1 MESVRDRTRE
11 FHLTC
16 QSLRERQGLASRPR
30 DVNPIETRKRFSSKA
45 AQIGKDIHRTAEKLA
60 KLTKLSKS
68 KSLFD
73 DPAAEISELSYVI
86 TQDIN
91 RLNEDLEEL
100 SAIHDLENTPN
111 AQSNEHARSVKKA
124 LQSNLKGTAESFAA
138 VLQMRSDNL
147 QQQQTRRSEYT
158 SDKTFAL
165 ANEPSFLG
173 GGAGVGGFGATDVS
187 GAGGDVV
194 IELGAPMQDM
204 QQEYAQSRAM
214 SMHDVEESIGQ
225 LANVFAKLGELV
237 SLQAEQIERIDTNM
251 DDALHHVDQGHT
263 QLVKYYQTLTSNRA
277 LMAKIFFVLLISM
290 VFFIIF
296 GT

>member
-1 MESVRDRTRE
+1 VQSVLERRGVARRTAE
-11 FHLTC
+11 H
-16 QSLRERQGLASRPR
+16 
-30 DVNPIETRKRFSSKA
+30 PIQTRKRFSSKA

-60 KLTKLSKS
+60 KLTKLAKS

-100 SAIHDLENTPN
+100 SSIHDLENTPN
-111 AQSNEHARSVKKA
+111 AQSNEHASSVKKC

-147 QQQQTRRSEYT
+147 QKQNSRRNEYS
-158 SDKTFAL
+158 SDKSFAVTQ
-165 ANEPSFLG
+165 EPSFLRGAG
-173 GGAGVGGFGATDVS
+173 GGGMASTDVS

-204 QQEYAQSRAM
+204 QQEYAQSRAI
-214 SMHDVEESIGQ
+214 SMQDIEKSIGE
-225 LANVFAKLGELV
+225 LAGVFAKLGEMV
-237 SLQAEQIERIDTNM
+237 SLQAEQVR
-251 DDALHHVDQGHT
+251 
-263 QLVKYYQTLTSNRA
+263 
-277 LMAKIFFVLLISM
+277 
-290 VFFIIF
+290 
-296 GT
+296 